1 MVANRR
7 NDDQVIVF
15 ATEEPLAYFP
25 GLEQVALVDDLP
37 AGATSAL
44 LVAAPG
50 QPPGQ
55 LGGLAIGRW
64 LVLWRGVGRGGHV
77 VRITT
82 LDRGTDTVAIG
93 WDPRRPLPWALRAQL
108 GPEGEPAAVVLG
120 NVVPAHHGVRISALP
135 GDVGN
140 PDLSRFRELL
150 DLTLDGGPGAELALP
165 FSPVSLQAQGY
176 PLPGDEGRRGRPSV
190 RVLVDGDEW
199 RRTDDLAV
207 AAPGDEV
214 FALRTAADG
223 RATVRF
229 GDGVSG
235 AVLPERA
242 NPIRLDL
249 AIGAGRDGNVGEGI
263 LSRLLFAPVDA
274 SRGPVTGWLF
284 REDMEVLRALIAVDN
299 PLPAIGGRDPES
311 IDHMR
316 YRAPLLARRPVS
328 AITPDDYER
337 VARELPE
344 VAGAHARVVPAAV
357 RPVVRVTVLLR
368 DEDTLDPDERL
379 RRWAA
384 VRAQLEHARLLGFD
398 VESVPPTWAP
408 LDLDLTVDAH
418 PHADAGL
425 VREAV
430 VAAVAGNG
438 GLLDPDTS
446 GLGGDVQLAD
456 LYRAVLAAPG
466 VAAARV
472 RRFRRLQPHAPERV
486 HAGFIQMGPDEVAVV
501 RGPARPVSDGVLT
514 VTVCGGLR

>member
-1 MVANRR
+1 M
-7 NDDQVIVF
+7 
-15 ATEEPLAYFP
+15 
-25 GLEQVALVDDLP
+25 
-37 AGATSAL
+37 
-44 LVAAPG
+44 
-50 QPPGQ
+50 
-55 LGGLAIGRW
+55 
-64 LVLWRGVGRGGHV
+64 
-77 VRITT
+77 
-82 LDRGTDTVAIG
+82 
-93 WDPRRPLPWALRAQL
+93 
-108 GPEGEPAAVVLG
+108 
-120 NVVPAHHGVRISALP
+120 PAHHGVPISSLP

-140 PDLSRFRELL
+140 PDLARFRELL

-165 FSPVSLQAQGY
+165 FSPVSLQAHGY
-176 PLPGDEGRRGRPSV
+176 PLPGDEGRRGRPCV

-207 AAPGDEV
+207 ASPGDEV
-214 FALRTAADG
+214 FVLRTAADG

-235 AVLPERA
+235 AALPERA

-284 REDMEVLRALIAVDN
+284 REDMEVLRALITVDN

-408 LDLDLTVDAH
+408 LDLDITVDAH
-418 PHADAGL
+418 RHADAGL

-430 VAAVAGNG
+430 IAAVSGNG

-501 RGPARPVSDGVLT
+501 RGPARPASDGVLT